1 MLSTTTLRRLIILA
15 AALTLFIVSASAYLR
30 LAGNG
35 LGCVDWPSCYT
46 SVTLADQPAIAAA
59 DIVRGAHRVA
69 ASVLGLVLIALVL
82 FGWEA
87 LSDRRA
93 AAVTLLLLTLFLAWL
108 GRHTPSALPAVTV
121 GNLAGGITLF
131 GLLAWMLVRG
141 DAAEAPRTTSRTTI
155 GLAGATVLLAT
166 LGQAVTGA
174 LMSVRHAAAACP
186 SLPLCAPAMDGVLQ
200 WQVFNPFVDAEHH
213 FSETSLQALHA
224 AHRLCALAV
233 VIAAVLAFRASR
245 DGNRPL
251 RRATTALLIVVAA
264 QLALGMAIL
273 FSDWHLQAAVA
284 HNIGAVLTAAGGAW
298 VMQRQSE
305 PP

>member
-15 AALTLFIVSASAYLR
+15 AALTLFIVPASAYLR

-46 SVTLADQPAIAAA
+46 SVTLAEQPAIAAA
-59 DIVRGAHRVA
+59 NIVRGAHRVA

-82 FGWEA
+82 FGWET
-87 LSDRRA
+87 LSGRRA

-121 GNLAGGITLF
+121 GNLAGGMMLF

-141 DAAEAPRTTSRTTI
+141 NTPEAPRTTLRTTI
-155 GLAGATVLLAT
+155 GLAGTTVLLAT
-166 LGQAVTGA
+166 VAQALTGA
-174 LMSVRHAAAACP
+174 LMSVRRAAAACL
-186 SLPLCAPAMDGVLQ
+186 SLPLCTPAMDGALQ
-200 WQVFNPFVDAEHH
+200 WQVFNPFVDSEYQ
-213 FSETSLQALHA
+213 FSAISLQALHV

-233 VIAAVLAFRASR
+233 VIAAVVAFRAGRSGDR
-245 DGNRPL
+245 RL
-251 RRATTALLIVVAA
+251 RRATTALLIMVAA
-264 QLALGMAIL
+264 QLALGVAIL
-273 FSDWHLQAAVA
+273 FSDWHLQAGVA

-298 VMQRQSE
+298 VMQREAES
-305 PP
+305 P